1 MSSSIKLI
9 LAGVFAAVL
18 VYLLTANSI
27 LQRVS
32 YDIYECSNRSQ
43 GTAKLWFK
51 KIKVGERFEFTWNSE
66 RKFLAI
72 DEVSDE
78 KVMSEKSATAKII
91 KQEKK
96 LVENLIKRTHFSSQE
111 IEKLL
116 NLFRATVV
124 SFIQMT
130 FLHESQK

>member
-9 LAGVFAAVL
+9 LAGVFAVVL

-66 RKFLAI
+66 SKFLAI

-78 KVMSEKSATAKII
+78 KVSFSDDRIAF
-91 KQEKK
+91 K
-96 LVENLIKRTHFSSQE
+96 LDLTKLRLHRDENGAVVFFNC
-111 IEKLL
+111 KL
-116 NLFRATVV
+116 NEFR
-124 SFIQMT
+124 M
-130 FLHESQK
+130 